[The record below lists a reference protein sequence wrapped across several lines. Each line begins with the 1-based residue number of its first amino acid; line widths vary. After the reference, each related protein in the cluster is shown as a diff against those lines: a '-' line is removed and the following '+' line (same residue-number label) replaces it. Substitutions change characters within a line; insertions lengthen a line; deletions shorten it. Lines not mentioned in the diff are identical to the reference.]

1 VVFAGSLTV
10 GRSRRQFPEAVQYVS
25 LAVPVIKVAE
35 KLQCLL
41 MVNGSS
47 REIPVSPK
55 LRLVG

>member
-47 REIPVSPK
+47 REIA
-55 LRLVG
+55 R